1 VKILSLERV
10 SPSMQKTKSLTFRIG
25 QYVRILCVAILI
37 AFTFGPVSVL
47 AQTVGASGSP
57 LPRFAS
63 LGSSKINVRVGP
75 GQKYE
80 VAWIFVQNGLT
91 IEIIQE
97 FDAWRKVRDSEGA
110 EGWIHKTL
118 LSGRRTALVTPW
130 LNDTPNGTPIYDRAD
145 ATSPR
150 RAILQPKVLVTVEK
164 CEDGW
169 CEVSGRYK
177 PDPNSDDN
185 QNFRGWI
192 NQVALWGVYQ
202 NEKVK

>member
-1 VKILSLERV
+1 M
-10 SPSMQKTKSLTFRIG
+10 PKSNYSCRSFVQLASSF
-25 QYVRILCVAILI
+25 LVAICMLSSAGTMS
-37 AFTFGPVSVL
+37 AF
-47 AQTVGASGSP
+47 AQSLGASGLP

-80 VAWIFVQNGLT
+80 VSWIFVQNGLP

-130 LNDTPNGTPIYDRAD
+130 LDVTVSGTPIYSRAD
-145 ATSPR
+145 PSAPR
-150 RAILQPKVLVTVEK
+150 RAVLQPKVLVTVDN
-164 CEDGW
+164 CADNW
-169 CEVSGRYK
+169 CKITGRYK
-177 PDPNSDDN
+177 PDANADQSD
-185 QNFRGWI
+185 NFSGWI

-202 NEKVK
+202 DEKVK

>member
-1 VKILSLERV
+1 MSKI
-10 SPSMQKTKSLTFRIG
+10 KTTRQYLARHILALFFALGATLIIG
-25 QYVRILCVAILI
+25 Q
-37 AFTFGPVSVL
+37 PVVL
-47 AQTVGASGSP
+47 AQSVGASGLP

-80 VAWIFVQNGLT
+80 VSWIFVQNGLP

-130 LNDTPNGTPIYDRAD
+130 LDETVSGTPIYARAD
-145 ATSPR
+145 PAAPR
-150 RAILQPKVLVTVEK
+150 RAILQPKVLVSVDN
-164 CEDGW
+164 CDNNW
-169 CEVSGRYK
+169 CKVTGRYK
-177 PDPNSDDN
+177 PDETVDQSD
-185 QNFRGWI
+185 NFSGWI

-202 NEKVK
+202 GEKVK

>member
-1 VKILSLERV
+1 MPKLKRQRLPIL
-10 SPSMQKTKSLTFRIG
+10 TALTALLLMLFA
-25 QYVRILCVAILI
+25 QM
-37 AFTFGPVSVL
+37 GPVF
-47 AQTVGASGSP
+47 AQSVGASGLP

-80 VAWIFVQNGLT
+80 VAWIFIQNGLP

-97 FDAWRKVRDSEGA
+97 FDAWRKIRDSEGA

-130 LNDTPNGTPIYDRAD
+130 LEEIVTGTPIYARAD
-145 ATSPR
+145 ATAPR

-164 CEDGW
+164 CEESW
-169 CEVSGRYK
+169 CEISGRYK
-177 PDPNSDDN
+177 PDPSSERS
-185 QNFRGWI
+185 QNFKGWI

-202 NEKVK
+202 GELVK

>member
-1 VKILSLERV
+1 MPKNK
-10 SPSMQKTKSLTFRIG
+10 PMQKSLTRHLFA
-25 QYVRILCVAILI
+25 LL
-37 AFTFGPVSVL
+37 L
-47 AQTVGASGSP
+47 AACAALFLGAPTVWAQSIGASGLP

-63 LGSSKINVRVGP
+63 LGSAKINVRVGP

-80 VAWIFVQNGLT
+80 VSWVFVQNGLP

-130 LNDTPNGTPIYDRAD
+130 LDETVSGTPIYARAD
-145 ATSPR
+145 PAAPR
-150 RAILQPKVLVTVEK
+150 RAILQPKVLVSVDN
-164 CEDGW
+164 CDNNW
-169 CEVSGRYK
+169 CKVTGRYK
-177 PDPNSDDN
+177 PEEDSDRSE
-185 QNFRGWI
+185 NFSGWI

-202 NEKVK
+202 SEKVK

>member
-1 VKILSLERV
+1 MPKLNVQPLPIFAALMAFVVVLFAAT
-10 SPSMQKTKSLTFRIG
+10 SPVF
-25 QYVRILCVAILI
+25 
-37 AFTFGPVSVL
+37 
-47 AQTVGASGSP
+47 AQSVGASGLP

-80 VAWIFVQNGLT
+80 VAWIFVQNGLP

-97 FDAWRKVRDSEGA
+97 FDAWRKIRDSEGA

-130 LNDTPNGTPIYDRAD
+130 LDDTVAGTPIYARAD
-145 ATSPR
+145 ATAPR
-150 RAILQPKVLVTVEK
+150 RAILQPKVMVTVEK
-164 CEDGW
+164 CETNW

-177 PDPNSDDN
+177 PDPSGDKS
-185 QNFRGWI
+185 QNFKGWI

-202 NEKVK
+202 GELVK